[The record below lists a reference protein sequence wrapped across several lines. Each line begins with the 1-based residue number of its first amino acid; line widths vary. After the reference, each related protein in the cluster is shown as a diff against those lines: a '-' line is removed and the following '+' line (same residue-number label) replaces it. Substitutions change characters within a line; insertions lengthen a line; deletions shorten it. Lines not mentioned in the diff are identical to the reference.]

1 MRTYASSNI
10 GEGNLTGCQNQGL
23 KPLKLAKNNKM
34 SKKVYVQNKD
44 GTPLMPCKPAKARHL
59 LRDEKAEVVKKTPF
73 TIRLNWIVRRIH
85 NK

>member
-1 MRTYASSNI
+1 
-10 GEGNLTGCQNQGL
+10 
-23 KPLKLAKNNKM
+23 M